1 MDTKILETQSW
12 LNLTYGDNKYW
23 KKLELTGKTGWPTI
37 RGLITALQIELG
49 ISAPNGSFG
58 PATEGAYKPLT
69 LNSNNGNQS
78 IKNQIQILKGA
89 MWCKGFSPGYGLEW
103 EYDSSTALGIREFQ
117 KAAGLTGND
126 ITGQADKITM
136 RALMNMDAFQLVPGG
151 DTKIRTIQQG
161 LNSKN
166 FKISGLYPCDGLYG
180 RETNKSLLYG
190 LQIAAGVA
198 GANGNF
204 GPGTLDACAKNPL
217 EPSTSKIGLVK
228 IAQYALYCN
237 GSRFDPGNFS
247 GRFDSAMQNAIKAF
261 QAFTRL
267 PVTGSIGFETWTSLL
282 RSCGDKDRKCTVC
295 DTATKITDAKAKT
308 LKANGYQM
316 VGRYIAGGEWKRLT
330 KEEAKIIFNNGLK
343 VFPIFQKSGTSTA
356 SFNERQGEIDG
367 REAIKTALELG
378 FPEGTIIYFGVDF
391 DAQGA
396 EIVHSI
402 LPHFESI
409 KSVFNRSHNPRN
421 YKIGVYGTRNICIQ
435 VSNKGY
441 AETSYVSD
449 MSTGYSG
456 NLGFPLPTN
465 WGLDQIKE
473 FTIGSGEGAIAIDNL
488 VYTGY
493 DKGTSKL
500 EAEKVEDV
508 ITSLC
513 KILNFNATG
522 LGMNGEKIYPTST
535 GTVQL
540 RAYPKATFGDAKFNY
555 EVPISNNSMNA
566 GTLIDDVLYQLQ
578 WFVPIKSFL
587 GLKDYLG
594 TGLGNGRILFCPTY
608 DPVYKWG
615 FKIQLEVDV
624 ARIEG
629 YASETVCVSIAYFPD
644 KLQKELEEFFEK
656 IKDFGETA
664 AKILLAVLGFF
675 ILLGF
680 ASGAAGVAGVVVE
693 LGAAI
698 EATLSVASF
707 VVNALS

>member
-23 KKLELTGKTGWPTI
+23 KKLDLTGKTGWPTI

-117 KAAGLTGND
+117 KAAGLTGDD

-367 REAIKTALELG
+367 REAIKTALEFG

-396 EIVHSI
+396 EIVNSI

-488 VYTGY
+488 VYTGA

-508 ITSLC
+508 ITSIC
-513 KILNFNATG
+513 KIFNFNVTG
-522 LGMNGEKIYPTST
+522 LGLNGERTVNVYKPYP
-535 GTVQL
+535 GIVQVK
-540 RAYPKATFGDAKFNY
+540 AYPKATFGDAKINL
-555 EVPISNNSMNA
+555 ELPISKNSMNV
-566 GTLIDDVLYQLQ
+566 GTVIDDLLSQLTWFQPIENFNMVKKDIGSVLGDGKL
-578 WFVPIKSFL
+578 
-587 GLKDYLG
+587 
-594 TGLGNGRILFCPTY
+594 LFSEAY
-608 DPVYKWG
+608 DPVLKWG
-615 FKIQLEVDV
+615 VKIQLEMDV
-624 ARIEG
+624 ARIDG
-629 YASETVCVSIAYFPD
+629 YASETVCVSIAYFPN

-656 IKDFGETA
+656 IKEFGQNNANT
-664 AKILLAVLGFF
+664 LLGVLVFIVLGGFF
-675 ILLGF
+675 VG
-680 ASGAAGVAGVVVE
+680 GAAE
-693 LGAAI
+693 LGACISAV
-698 EATLSVASF
+698 LSVASL
-707 VVNALS
+707 VKG

>member
-267 PVTGSIGFETWTSLL
+267 PVTGSVGFETWTSLL

-396 EIVHSI
+396 EIVNSI

-409 KSVFNRSHNPRN
+409 KSVFNRSNPRN

-500 EAEKVEDV
+500 EAEKIEDV
-508 ITSLC
+508 VTSIC
-513 KILNFNATG
+513 KIFNFNVSGFG
-522 LGMNGEKIYPTST
+522 LDLNKEFSVRVPFP
-535 GTVQL
+535 GTAQL
-540 RAYPKATFGDAKFNY
+540 RAYPKATFGDAKFNL
-555 EVPISNNSMNA
+555 EIPISKNSMNV
-566 GTLIDDVLYQLQ
+566 GTLIDDVLYQLA
-578 WFVPIKSFL
+578 WFEPIKGINFVKNDVGSVL
-587 GLKDYLG
+587 GDGK
-594 TGLGNGRILFCPTY
+594 ILFCETY
-608 DPVYKWG
+608 DPVLKWG
-615 FKIQLEVDV
+615 FKIQLEMD
-624 ARIEG
+624 ATRIDG

-656 IKDFGETA
+656 IKEFGENP
-664 AKILLAVLGFF
+664 AKILFAVLVL
-675 ILLGF
+675 ILLGEVV
-680 ASGAAGVAGVVVE
+680 AGTGVVVGGI
-693 LGAAI
+693 GAAI
-698 EATLSVASF
+698 EAVLSVGPF

>member
-367 REAIKTALELG
+367 REAIKTALEFG

-396 EIVHSI
+396 EIVNSI

-409 KSVFNRSHNPRN
+409 KSVFNRSNPRN

-500 EAEKVEDV
+500 EAEKIEDV
-508 ITSLC
+508 VTSIC
-513 KILNFNATG
+513 KIFNFNVTG
-522 LGMNGEKIYPTST
+522 LGLNGERTVNVYKPYP
-535 GTVQL
+535 GIVQVK
-540 RAYPKATFGDAKFNY
+540 AYPKATFGDAKINL
-555 EVPISNNSMNA
+555 ELPISKNSMNV
-566 GTLIDDVLYQLQ
+566 GTVIDDLLSQLTWFQPIENFNMVKKDIGSVLGDGKL
-578 WFVPIKSFL
+578 
-587 GLKDYLG
+587 
-594 TGLGNGRILFCPTY
+594 LFSEAY
-608 DPVYKWG
+608 DPVLKWG
-615 FKIQLEVDV
+615 VKIQLEMDV
-624 ARIEG
+624 ARIDG
-629 YASETVCVSIAYFPD
+629 YASETVCVSIAYFPN

-656 IKDFGETA
+656 IKEFGQNNANT
-664 AKILLAVLGFF
+664 LLGVLVFIVLGGFF
-675 ILLGF
+675 VG
-680 ASGAAGVAGVVVE
+680 GAAE
-693 LGAAI
+693 LGACISAV
-698 EATLSVASF
+698 LSVASL
-707 VVNALS
+707 VKG